1 MAEKGSLIPD
11 DAQRLLEQQDAERAK
26 ARAKLPVGTRA
37 YDQFRNNFIT
47 NHADQIRLMQRGAIV
62 TSTVAD
68 EKRRRGIPVTDWL
81 DEERPYTVEIPDGK
95 PAETLVQARRVIW
108 WAKVKRAFRTFIRRG
123 PHFITINEGGR
134 GVTFSSVRPGMPFRL
149 YVAGWVLMLNMGKWS
164 FRRYGR

>member
-26 ARAKLPVGTRA
+26 ARAKLPVGTKA
-37 YDQFRNNFIT
+37 YDQFRSNFVNNY
-47 NHADQIRLMQRGAIV
+47 ADQIRLMQRGAIV

-108 WAKVKRAFRTFIRRG
+108 WAKVKRGIREFTWLKLRRSVGTWMRNAISGVRSALRTLGSRATR
-123 PHFITINEGGR
+123 
-134 GVTFSSVRPGMPFRL
+134 
-149 YVAGWVLMLNMGKWS
+149 
-164 FRRYGR
+164 